1 MAGWHWLLEDIKQ
14 FLNTSNKWMVEEQ
27 LHKNICMAKRTKL
40 YRKGWLIGQIQ
51 HRFGRSPNY
60 KHKRIILS
68 RCNEELEYQILPLP
82 RRKSRDYSS
91 VHYAGVLFVLVFTV
105 NHSSCPIDTFDAF
118 RDKQLRIVINFKCE
132 TKKGM
137 QITTLPQ
144 RRGRRMRRIFR
155 ELSPNME
162 SHCS

>member
-1 MAGWHWLLEDIKQ
+1 MTTA
-14 FLNTSNKWMVEEQ
+14 
-27 LHKNICMAKRTKL
+27 
-40 YRKGWLIGQIQ
+40 
-51 HRFGRSPNY
+51 
-60 KHKRIILS
+60 
-68 RCNEELEYQILPLP
+68 
-82 RRKSRDYSS
+82 

-105 NHSSCPIDTFDAF
+105 NHNSCPIDTFDAF

-137 QITTLPQ
+137 QITKLPH

-162 SHCS
+162 CYCF